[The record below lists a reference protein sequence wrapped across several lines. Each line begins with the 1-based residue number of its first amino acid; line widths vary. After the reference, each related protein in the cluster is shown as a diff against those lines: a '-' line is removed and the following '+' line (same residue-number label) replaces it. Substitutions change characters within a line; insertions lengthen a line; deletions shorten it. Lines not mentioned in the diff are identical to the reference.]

1 MHPRRFRAVLR
12 FLLSNVRI
20 SGNPN
25 RIVDSPLPQQNHD
38 LNRVAGWHD
47 QQGGCSP
54 LLQTTVEPAGGTTI
68 VCLAGG
74 GELLKLRQPARA
86 SGKNKT
92 NAVIFIVNLQ
102 RP

>member
-1 MHPRRFRAVLR
+1 
-12 FLLSNVRI
+12 
-20 SGNPN
+20 
-25 RIVDSPLPQQNHD
+25 LP
-38 LNRVAGWHD
+38 
-47 QQGGCSP
+47 
-54 LLQTTVEPAGGTTI
+54 QTTVEPAGGTTI

-74 GELLKLRQPARA
+74 GELLKLRQPAKA